1 MTSCF
6 FILSGFTL
14 PSESKYF
21 YPKDNPE
28 ETMKKINS
36 NLEWELTEEDGKKIY
51 KSDWGKIY
59 ISDDLKNIKQ
69 ITFPNIAKEYI
80 YEISRS
86 CGIEPDAITQLVLEG
101 NNPVFSHIQAND
113 KMAITFLNLSILD
126 KEQFGMTI
134 TYDPDLI
141 KEGIELEKNLIIESA
156 NNSKTDNMKTTTITY
171 EDGEYESSDSE
182 TKATEVDWEQ
192 LMRNSDE
199 YTFQTIE
206 VQGEVLVVQK
216 NGDDI
221 LIQLNGDGDID
232 KPFMISISKDNLE
245 SNILEG
251 DWLTINGYF
260 INLIQYETV
269 LGAQKEAPFIMAS
282 KITIN

>member
-1 MTSCF
+1 
-6 FILSGFTL
+6 
-14 PSESKYF
+14 
-21 YPKDNPE
+21 
-28 ETMKKINS
+28 
-36 NLEWELTEEDGKKIY
+36 
-51 KSDWGKIY
+51 
-59 ISDDLKNIKQ
+59 
-69 ITFPNIAKEYI
+69 
-80 YEISRS
+80 
-86 CGIEPDAITQLVLEG
+86 
-101 NNPVFSHIQAND
+101 
-113 KMAITFLNLSILD
+113 
-126 KEQFGMTI
+126 
-134 TYDPDLI
+134 
-141 KEGIELEKNLIIESA
+141 
-156 NNSKTDNMKTTTITY
+156 MKTTTITY

-232 KPFMISISKDNLE
+232 NPFMISISKDNLE